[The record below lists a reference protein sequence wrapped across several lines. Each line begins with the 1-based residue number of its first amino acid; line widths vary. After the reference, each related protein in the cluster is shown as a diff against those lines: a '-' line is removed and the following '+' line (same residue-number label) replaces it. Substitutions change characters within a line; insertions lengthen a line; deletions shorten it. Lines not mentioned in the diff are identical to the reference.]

1 MRYNLFLFD
10 LDDTLL
16 DFGASERLAFDST
29 IKHLGYKE
37 NTDQLFAQYQAGNL
51 ALWKL
56 FEAGKTTKNH
66 LKIER
71 FRSLF
76 AQNSLDFDA
85 NLASERYLDTLPE
98 TVVLID
104 HAVESCE
111 WLSTKGEIGIIT
123 NGIETVQMRRIAN
136 SPLKDYI
143 SFVSVSESCG
153 FAKPDIRFFEHTV
166 KMAKGFEL
174 ASTLMVGDRHEA
186 DVQGAQNFGVDCCWY
201 NPHGIARPEHL
212 SPKYEITHL
221 SQMRDL
227 LEKVA

>member
-1 MRYNLFLFD
+1 MTYNLFLFD

-16 DFGASERLAFDST
+16 DFGASEKLAFART
-29 IKHLGYKE
+29 IKSLGYNDYIE
-37 NTDQLFAQYQAGNL
+37 PLYAQYQAGNL
-51 ALWKL
+51 ALWKQ

-76 AQNSLDFDA
+76 EQNSLDFDA

-104 HAVESCE
+104 HAVELCE

-123 NGIETVQMRRIAN
+123 NGIESVQMRRIAN
-136 SPLKDYI
+136 SPLKQYI
-143 SFVSVSESCG
+143 SFVSVSETCG
-153 FAKPDIRFFEHTV
+153 FAKPDVRFFEHS
-166 KMAKGFEL
+166 AKL
-174 ASTLMVGDRHEA
+174 AKAFDKTRALVVGDRHEA

-201 NPHGIARPEHL
+201 NPHGIVQPEHL

-227 LEKVA
+227 LEKA